1 MAYRRHKEET
11 PRLRT
16 AIVKSNEQTSLAREM
31 WEDTVT
37 IKGPTHLSG
46 VCSEQRP
53 LLLSGWAEHL

>member
-31 WEDTVT
+31 
-37 IKGPTHLSG
+37 
-46 VCSEQRP
+46 
-53 LLLSGWAEHL
+53 